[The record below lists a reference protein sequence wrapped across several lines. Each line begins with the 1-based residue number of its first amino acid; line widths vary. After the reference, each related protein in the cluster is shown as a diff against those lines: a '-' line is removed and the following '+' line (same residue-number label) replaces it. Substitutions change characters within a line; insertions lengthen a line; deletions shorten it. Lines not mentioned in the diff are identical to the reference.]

1 MAQPVDIQNAFS
13 TFSEDAWDGVIDDL
27 EKQGGVTTVQVPLV
41 LQELHATSFAT
52 ARQALD
58 LAKETPNVVEAIAPE
73 ADSGHATG
81 FHTAGGMSR
90 YNAHREGFV
99 FSDGGNL
106 TVEGMP
112 QFEPGM
118 RQLFG
123 SLHGISTQVL
133 RALERKL
140 ELPAN
145 WFQKIMGPTDNSSQW
160 HVKRFVEA
168 KEFSTETKEP
178 ATTKDADDE
187 NILLPMHT
195 DPSIISIVIHDSPGS
210 NPGAMGLEYYVP
222 GEEKRTWTE
231 VPLHGHAVATI
242 LVGSVL
248 SHITGGKWPSVKHRV
263 VKSETQDR
271 MAATLFARPKGS
283 SILQV
288 PPSPLLHEVSLKKK
302 MTFGTWN
309 ARVSKNYMKKKNGVP
324 SKSIN
329 DKKNLSQAENRGILQ
344 G

>member
-1 MAQPVDIQNAFS
+1 MALVYCLLIMTQRVDTQNAFS
-13 TFSEDAWDGVIDDL
+13 TLSEPFWDGVIDDL
-27 EKQGGVTTVQVPLV
+27 EVQGGMTTVQLPMA

-52 ARQALD
+52 ARDALD
-58 LAKETPNVVEAIAPE
+58 LAKEAPNVVEAIVPE

-99 FSDGGNL
+99 FSDGGHL

-118 RQLFG
+118 AQLFD

-140 ELPAN
+140 ELPAD
-145 WFQKIMGPTDNSSQW
+145 WFQTIMGPTDNSSQW
-160 HVKRFVEA
+160 HVKRYVEA
-168 KEFSTETKEP
+168 KEFPTETEEP
-178 ATTKDADDE
+178 TTTKAADDE

-210 NPGAMGLEYYVP
+210 NLGAMGLEYYIP
-222 GEEKRTWTE
+222 GEEKRPWTE

-248 SHITGGKWPSVKHRV
+248 SHITGGTWPSIRHRV

-271 MAATLFARPKGS
+271 MAATLFVRPKGS

-302 MTFGTWN
+302 MSFDTWN
-309 ARVSKNYMKKKNGVP
+309 SRVSRNYMKKKNGVS
-324 SKSIN
+324 SKSV
-329 DKKNLSQAENRGILQ
+329 L
-344 G
+344 

>member
-1 MAQPVDIQNAFS
+1 MAQSVDCHYNFS
-13 TFSEDAWDGVIDDL
+13 TLSEDVWDGVIADL
-27 EKQGGVTTVQVPLV
+27 EKQGGLATVQLPLV

-52 ARQALD
+52 ARHALD
-58 LAKETPNVVEAIAPE
+58 LAKETPNVVKAIAPE

-81 FHTAGGMSR
+81 FHTAGGTSR

-99 FSDGGNL
+99 FSDGGHL

-112 QFEPGM
+112 HFESGM
-118 RQLFG
+118 TQLFD

-140 ELPAN
+140 ELPDN
-145 WFQKIMGPTDNSSQW
+145 WFQQILGPTDNSSQW
-160 HVKRFVEA
+160 HVKRFVKA
-168 KEFSTETKEP
+168 KEFPTETKEP
-178 ATTKDADDE
+178 TMTRNADDE

-210 NPGAMGLEYYVP
+210 NRGAMGLEYYVP
-222 GEEKRTWTE
+222 GEKKRTWTE

-248 SHITGGKWPSVKHRV
+248 SHITGGKWRSVKHRV
-263 VKSETQDR
+263 VKSEIQDR
-271 MAATLFARPKGS
+271 MAATLFVRPKGTS
-283 SILQV
+283 MLQV

-309 ARVSKNYMKKKNGVP
+309 SRVSKNYMKKKNDV
-324 SKSIN
+324 SS
-329 DKKNLSQAENRGILQ
+329 NL
-344 G
+344 